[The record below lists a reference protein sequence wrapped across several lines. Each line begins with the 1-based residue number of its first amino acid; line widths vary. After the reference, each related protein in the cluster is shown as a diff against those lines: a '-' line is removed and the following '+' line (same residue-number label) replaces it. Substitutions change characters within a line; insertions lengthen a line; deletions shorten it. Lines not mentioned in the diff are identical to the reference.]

1 MNCWIVGENHITRAF
16 GKFDFGGNRSK
27 IRPDLSDQCYEVET
41 LENPAISWE
50 NRTWHASCRTRF
62 DRPNKKMSKP
72 NLFQTAREI
81 SAVFR

>member
-1 MNCWIVGENHITRAF
+1 MLRGR
-16 GKFDFGGNRSK
+16 GNSRSPKRK
-27 IRPDLSDQCYEVET
+27 IAVDNAIQVET

-72 NLFQTAREI
+72 NLFQTAREL
-81 SAVFR
+81 STFLRWPS